1 MRQKRLEY
9 WSRLIAE
16 QESSGLSILAFCQ
29 QRGVGH
35 HSFYRWHR
43 RLANSKLVRFA
54 ELKPIDTPRRA
65 DAIEIILST
74 GDRTR
79 IPNGV
84 DAMTL
89 RLVLNAL
96 RP

>member
-1 MRQKRLEY
+1 VRQKRLEY

-16 QESSGLSILAFCQ
+16 PESSGLSILAFCQ
-29 QRGVGH
+29 QRGVGD
-35 HSFYRWHR
+35 HSFYRWHG
-43 RLANSKLVRFA
+43 RLANNKLVRFA
-54 ELKPIDTPRRA
+54 ELKPIDTPARA
-65 DAIEIILST
+65 SAIEIILAT
-74 GDRTR
+74 RDRVR

-89 RLVLNAL
+89 RLVLDAL